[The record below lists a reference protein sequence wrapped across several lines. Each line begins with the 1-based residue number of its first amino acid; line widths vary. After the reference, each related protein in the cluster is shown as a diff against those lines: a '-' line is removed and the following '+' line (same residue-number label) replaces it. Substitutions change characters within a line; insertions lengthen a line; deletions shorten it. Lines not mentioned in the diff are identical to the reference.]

1 MTFEELKALL
11 REWYEAGKPVNL
23 GSMAGVDAWM
33 DVNYRLK
40 ECARTLYEGG
50 EVVPT
55 AEGREMAD
63 KLYKNRIRREHG
75 RR

>member
-1 MTFEELKALL
+1 MTFEELKAVVV
-11 REWYEAGKPVNL
+11 EWYEAGKSVNL
-23 GSMAGVDAWM
+23 GSMAGVDAFM
-33 DVNYRLK
+33 DVQFRLK
-40 ECARTLYEGG
+40 EYARTLYEGG